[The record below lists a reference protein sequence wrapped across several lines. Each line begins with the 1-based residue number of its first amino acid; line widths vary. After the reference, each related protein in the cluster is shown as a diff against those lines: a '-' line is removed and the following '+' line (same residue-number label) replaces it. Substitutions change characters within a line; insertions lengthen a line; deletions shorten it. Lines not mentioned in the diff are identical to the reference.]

1 MNKFEERAAKMNKA
15 AIEKMLADIKDGFLT
30 VGPEYQAALDA
41 RLVSLTPKK
50 NAEYPQQAA
59 LYNLIKQRDGLNEQI
74 KQHVTAAKAGGYS
87 FKTEVGGRTQNTGRA
102 SAGGNGPHGMRG
114 TGHKKNVMKITVNGT
129 EYGSWV
135 EVAVAHNVSP
145 ERLADPEKKN
155 KTNWRKYVCAA
166 GLEGTVAFTEDGAE
180 MKAAY
185 IAEKWLDGSK
195 FQII

>member
-1 MNKFEERAAKMNKA
+1 MNKFEERASKMSKVQV
-15 AIEKMLADIKDGFLT
+15 EKVLADIKDGFMT
-30 VGPEYQAALDA
+30 VGAEYQKALDD
-41 RLVSLTPKK
+41 RLTALTPKR
-50 NAEYPQQAA
+50 NAEYPQQSELLKLVAQRNA
-59 LYNLIKQRDGLNEQI
+59 LNDQI
-74 KQHVTAAKAGGYS
+74 KKHVVAAKAGGYS
-87 FKTEVGGRTQNTGRA
+87 FKTEIGGRTQNTGRA
-102 SAGGNGPHGMRG
+102 SAGGNGPGGMRG
-114 TGHKKNVMKITVNGT
+114 TGHKKNVMKITVDGI

-135 EVAVAHNVSP
+135 EVAAAHSVAP
-145 ERLADPEKKN
+145 QRLADPDKKN